1 MNRPLQ
7 KAKDLPVGGRKM
19 LFSHLHRENLQSW
32 FYTFNSESQVVQ
44 NKNSLVSCRSSIN
57 REVKGP

>member
-1 MNRPLQ
+1 
-7 KAKDLPVGGRKM
+7 M